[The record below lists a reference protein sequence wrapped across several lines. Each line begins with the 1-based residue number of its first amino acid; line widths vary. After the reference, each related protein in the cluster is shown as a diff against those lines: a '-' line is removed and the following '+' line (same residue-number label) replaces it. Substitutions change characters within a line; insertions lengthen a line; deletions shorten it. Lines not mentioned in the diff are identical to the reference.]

1 MSKKDII
8 NNLAK
13 EKYIETT
20 IGNLTTSPY
29 KQDLAQD
36 LYIELLMKPD
46 DLIDGL
52 FERDELKFYIKKM
65 VRLNINSNTSPF
77 YTKYER
83 YRKISDE
90 IPYTL

>member
-13 EKYIETT
+13 ERYIEMT

-52 FERDELKFYIKKM
+52 FKRDELKFYIKKM
-65 VRLNINSNTSPF
+65 IRLNINSNTSPF

>member
-1 MSKKDII
+1 MSKKEII

-13 EKYIETT
+13 ERYIETT

-52 FERDELKFYIKKM
+52 FERDELKFYVKKM
-65 VRLNINSNTSPF
+65 IRLNINSNTSPF

-90 IPYTL
+90 IPYNL

>member
-1 MSKKDII
+1 MSKKEII

-20 IGNLTTSPY
+20 IGNITTSPY

-52 FERDELKFYIKKM
+52 FERDELKFYVKKM
-65 VRLNINSNTSPF
+65 IRLNVNSNTSPF

-90 IPYTL
+90 IPYNI

>member
-1 MSKKDII
+1 MSKKEII

-20 IGNLTTSPY
+20 IGNITTSPY

-65 VRLNINSNTSPF
+65 IRLNINSNTSPF
-77 YTKYER
+77 YTKYEK
-83 YRKISDE
+83 YRKMVDE
-90 IPYTL
+90 IPYNL

>member
-65 VRLNINSNTSPF
+65 VRLNINSNASPF

>member
-1 MSKKDII
+1 MSKKEII

-13 EKYIETT
+13 ERYIEKT
-20 IGNLTTSPY
+20 IGNITTSPY

-52 FERDELKFYIKKM
+52 FERDELKYFVNKM
-65 VRLNINSNTSPF
+65 IRLNINSNTSPF

-90 IPYTL
+90 IPYNL

>member
-52 FERDELKFYIKKM
+52 FKRDELKFYIKKM
-65 VRLNINSNTSPF
+65 IRLNINSNTSPF

>member
-29 KQDLAQD
+29 KKDLAQD
-36 LYIELLMKPD
+36 LYIELLTKPD
-46 DLIDGL
+46 ELIFGL

-65 VRLNINSNTSPF
+65 IRLNINSNTSPF

-90 IPYTL
+90 IPYNL

>member
-13 EKYIETT
+13 ERYIETT

-52 FERDELKFYIKKM
+52 FKRDELKFYIKKM
-65 VRLNINSNTSPF
+65 IRLNINSNTSPF